1 MVGWFGA
8 RGQIQAKRIEFV
20 ESEKRYDVIIA
31 GAGPAGTAAGRMLA
45 ETGVRVLILDKARFP
60 RLKACG
66 GGLSPHIVPIVGPL
80 PEDVLE
86 ASVGRVR
93 FSYAGGRPFDV
104 ELEPPGIVMVMRD
117 LFDNHLLQ
125 CAQQAGCE
133 IREGREVT
141 AVAEGDDSVEVVT
154 DGGETWRS
162 ELLLGADGPMSRV
175 ARSVGL
181 LPRRSMG
188 IGLSAETDVSPED
201 LERWGG
207 TACIDFGV
215 VPAGYG
221 WVFPKRNHLSCGVAT
236 TLPRLPDIRTRLYDF
251 LDRIPAT
258 KNKIHARLQG
268 HLLPYCDGTQTLVSR
283 RTLLVGDAASLV
295 DPLTGEGIHFA
306 VMSGRMAARV
316 IAEGRP
322 LREYEE
328 QVNDEIRLDLQYAA
342 RLASLF
348 YRFPGVSYRIG
359 VRSRRAVG
367 FFEEL
372 LAGKRTY
379 RSVHAELKSLFS
391 VRFLRSIGGRRA

>member
-1 MVGWFGA
+1 M
-8 RGQIQAKRIEFV
+8 
-20 ESEKRYDVIIA
+20 
-31 GAGPAGTAAGRMLA
+31 
-45 ETGVRVLILDKARFP
+45 RVLILDKARFP

-93 FSYAGGRPFDV
+93 FSYAGGLPFDV

-162 ELLLGADGPMSRV
+162 ELLLGADGPMSRF

-188 IGLSAETDVSPED
+188 LGLSAETDVS
-201 LERWGG
+201 RRTWNGG
-207 TACIDFGV
+207 AGR
-215 VPAGYG
+215 PASISE
-221 WVFPKRNHLSCGVAT
+221 SCPPGT
-236 TLPRLPDIRTRLYDF
+236 GGSSPSGTTFLRGGDTLPRLPDIRTRLYDF

-268 HLLPYCDGTQTLVSR
+268 IFSLIVMEPRPWCPAGPCSLEMRPASWTPSRARGSILPS
-283 RTLLVGDAASLV
+283 
-295 DPLTGEGIHFA
+295 
-306 VMSGRMAARV
+306 
-316 IAEGRP
+316 
-322 LREYEE
+322 
-328 QVNDEIRLDLQYAA
+328 
-342 RLASLF
+342 
-348 YRFPGVSYRIG
+348 
-359 VRSRRAVG
+359 
-367 FFEEL
+367 
-372 LAGKRTY
+372 
-379 RSVHAELKSLFS
+379 
-391 VRFLRSIGGRRA
+391 